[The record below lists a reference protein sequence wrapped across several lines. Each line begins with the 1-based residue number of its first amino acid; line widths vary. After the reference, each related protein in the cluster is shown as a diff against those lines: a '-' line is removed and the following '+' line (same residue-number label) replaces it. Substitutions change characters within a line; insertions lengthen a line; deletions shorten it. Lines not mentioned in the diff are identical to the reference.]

1 MAADRAA
8 DGVSAED
15 VGADDVSTAK
25 PDAEEAVDTAEA
37 APADDAAA
45 GKAAEPD
52 QTDQPDQPE
61 TAADDGGAASDDEP
75 RSDGRFSAGTP
86 VLVTLIALV
95 VVALVAVGFLA
106 AQSRAAAAER
116 ENRAEALR
124 VARQLTVNFTT
135 LDYRSFDADMKR
147 VQQLSAG
154 DLAKQS
160 SNVFKELR
168 KLLAENKMIAK
179 GTVLEAGLVSF
190 DQDSARALVVAD
202 GEVSNVLTKQP
213 EVRHYRFQLDLS
225 KEPEGWRV
233 VDLQVVG

>member
-15 VGADDVSTAK
+15 VGADEVSAAK
-25 PDAEEAVDTAEA
+25 PDAEKPADTADA
-37 APADDAAA
+37 ATADDAAA
-45 GKAAEPD
+45 GEADAAR
-52 QTDQPDQPE
+52 QPGLF
-61 TAADDGGAASDDEP
+61 AGG
-75 RSDGRFSAGTP
+75 GGVP
-86 VLVTLIALV
+86 VLVTLIVLV
-95 VVALVAVGFLA
+95 VGALVAVGFLA
-106 AQSRAAAAER
+106 AQSRAAASER

-135 LDYRSFDADMKR
+135 LDYRSFDTDMKR
-147 VQQLSAG
+147 VQQLAAG

-160 SNVFKELR
+160 SNVFAELR
-168 KLLAENKMIAK
+168 KLLAENKMVAN

-202 GEVSNVLTKQP
+202 GKVSNVLTKQP